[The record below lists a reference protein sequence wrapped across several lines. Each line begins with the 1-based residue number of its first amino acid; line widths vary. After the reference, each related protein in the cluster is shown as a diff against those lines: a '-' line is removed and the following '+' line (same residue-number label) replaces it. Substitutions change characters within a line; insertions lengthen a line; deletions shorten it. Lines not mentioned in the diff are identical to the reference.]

1 MYDQIFAWIR
11 GVCAIGAGILSYL
24 YGDMN
29 GLLICL
35 FAVIILDYITGLI
48 KAGIQHKLSSSVG
61 FKGILKKMLILLV
74 VAMAH
79 LIDDCV
85 GSGETWR
92 NIAIVFYISN
102 EGLSILENAVSCGL
116 PVPKKLKDILENM
129 EKETEEKQKMLEIE
143 KGVDINGGKNDI

>member
-35 FAVIILDYITGLI
+35 FAVIVLDYITGLI
-48 KAGIQHKLSSSVG
+48 KAGIKHKLSSSVG

-129 EKETEEKQKMLEIE
+129 EKETEEKQKMLELE
-143 KGVDINGGKNDI
+143 KGVDINGGENDI

>member
-48 KAGIQHKLSSSVG
+48 KAGIQHKLSSTVG

-129 EKETEEKQKMLEIE
+129 EKETEEKQKMLELE
-143 KGVDINGGKNDI
+143 KGLKCNVIHGII